1 VAVGYNTLFS
11 FGIYAV
17 TTVTI
22 GIEFI
27 LARAY
32 PDAIPQPNVAKQL
45 PVSPGL
51 WLEVSKR

>member
-1 VAVGYNTLFS
+1 
-11 FGIYAV
+11 
-17 TTVTI
+17 
-22 GIEFI
+22 